1 MISERA
7 FRALVA
13 QALEALPEPFRPYL
27 DQVEVVVEDAPES
40 TLLEDL
46 GIPAEEGLYGLY
58 EGPSLPE
65 RHPDQFDLPS
75 RIILYRLPLSQDF
88 PDPEELRE
96 EILTTVLHE
105 FAHHLGIE
113 DDRLDELGWE

>member
-13 QALEALPEPFRPYL
+13 QALEQLPVEFRPCL
-27 DQVEVVVEDAPES
+27 DQVEVVVEDEPGLE
-40 TLLEDL
+40 LLRELDMSE
-46 GIPAEEGLYGLY
+46 EEGLYGLY
-58 EGPSLPE
+58 EGPSMPE

-75 RIILYRLPLSQDF
+75 RIILYRLPLGFDF
-88 PDPEELRE
+88 PEPEELRG
-96 EILTTVLHE
+96 EILKTLLHE

-113 DDRLDELGWE
+113 DGRLDELGWD